1 MGRREGGKAVKQHV
15 RYKVRRVLTVLGIV
29 QLLMLLFVPM
39 VEGLSFAAVSAALV
53 KQNLLAVIPFIVLAL
68 CAVAAVLPS
77 VNKVNSQVMSYVQ
90 VAAHVPLIA
99 CLLVMSW
106 LCVGKSPVLLG
117 ALAAETAK
125 FSFVGYLYMA
135 ISGLCLAITLRIRL
149 KLIVKRDTMPLP
161 RAMLV
166 RIAAIA
172 AAVLVSMLMILMIGY
187 DPIAVFR
194 QIIKGSVGNK
204 AARTITLERSIPLI
218 MVMLSVVVSFR
229 LHFWNVGTGGQ
240 LTIGAICASYFA
252 YNFGEAL
259 PHGVLIV
266 VMFIAAAIGGALWGL
281 LPALAKIKWGTSETL
296 FALMLNYVATYLVQ
310 FLRRGPWEDP
320 MMPSFGQ
327 CAMFVQNARLSKVF
341 GLSTGWIV
349 ALVLL
354 ILVTIYLKYT
364 RHGFE
369 ITIVGEQSQTAQYVG
384 IDVKRVI
391 IRTMLI
397 SGAIA
402 GAAGMLKIAGVD
414 FKLNETIAGEV
425 GFNAITIAWLSKLN
439 PLVGTVVAILFSA
452 LNKGCDSLSMST
464 KLRVNGVSIPSA
476 SATVIVGII
485 LLFVLGCEFFINY
498 RVVLRKSGQGGV
510 TKQ

>member
-1 MGRREGGKAVKQHV
+1 MKQHV

-39 VEGLSFAAVSAALV
+39 VEGKSFAAVSAALV
-53 KQNLLAVIPFIVLAL
+53 SQNFLAVIPFVLLAL

-77 VNKVNSQVMSYVQ
+77 VSKVNTQIVSYVQ
-90 VAAHVPLIA
+90 LAAHAPLIA

-106 LCVGKSPVLLG
+106 LCVGKSPAL
-117 ALAAETAK
+117 LAALQVNAAK
-125 FSFVGYLYMA
+125 FSFIGYLYMA
-135 ISGLCLAITLRIRL
+135 ISGLCLAITLRLRL
-149 KLIVKRDTMPLP
+149 KLIVKRDSMPLP
-161 RAMLV
+161 RAMAV
-166 RIAAIA
+166 RLAAIA

-218 MVMLSVVVSFR
+218 MIMLSVVVSFK

-252 YNFGEAL
+252 YNFGDAL
-259 PHGVLIV
+259 PHGVLIA
-266 VMFIAAAIGGALWGL
+266 VMFIAAAVGGAFWAL

-327 CAMFVQNARLSKVF
+327 CAMYVQNARLSKIF
-341 GLSTGWIV
+341 GLSSGWIV
-349 ALVLL
+349 AVVLL
-354 ILVTIYLKYT
+354 ILVTVYLKYT

-369 ITIVGEQSQTAQYVG
+369 ITVVGEQSKTAQYVG
-384 IDVKRVI
+384 INVKYVI
-391 IRTMLI
+391 IRTVLI

-414 FKLNETIAGEV
+414 FKLNETIAGDV
-425 GFNAITIAWLSKLN
+425 GFNAITIAWLSKLS
-439 PLVGTVVAILFSA
+439 PLAGTVVAILFSA
-452 LNKGCDSLSMST
+452 LNKGCDSLSMSP

-498 RVVLRKSGQGGV
+498 RMVLRKSGQGSV

>member
-1 MGRREGGKAVKQHV
+1 MKQHV
-15 RYKVRRVLTVLGIV
+15 RYKVRRILTVLGIA
-29 QLLMLLFVPM
+29 QLLLLLLMPLCG
-39 VEGLSFAAVSAALV
+39 EKSFAASALTLLPTQPLAVLPLAALV
-53 KQNLLAVIPFIVLAL
+53 L
-68 CAVAAVLPS
+68 CAGAAVVSS
-77 VNKVNSQVMSYVQ
+77 VNKVNSQIMSYVQ
-90 VAAHVPLIA
+90 LAGHVLLLV
-99 CLLVMSW
+99 CLLVLNW
-106 LCVGKSPVLLG
+106 LCVCKAPALL
-117 ALAAETAK
+117 TAFEASSVK
-125 FSFVGYLYMA
+125 FSGLGYVLMLL
-135 ISGLCLAITLRIRL
+135 SGICLAITLRIRL
-149 KLIVKRDTMPLP
+149 KLLVKRDAMPLG
-161 RAMLV
+161 RAMLIRV
-166 RIAAIA
+166 LAIL

-187 DPIAVFR
+187 DPLAVFR
-194 QIIKGSVGNK
+194 QIIKGSIGTKTALN
-204 AARTITLERSIPLI
+204 ITLERSIPL
-218 MVMLSVVVSFR
+218 VLTMLAVVVSFR

-240 LTIGAICASYFA
+240 LTIGAICASFFA
-252 YNFGEAL
+252 YNYADVL
-259 PHGVLIV
+259 PHGVLLV

-296 FALMLNYVATYLVQ
+296 FALMLNYVSTYLVQ

-327 CAMFVQNARLSKVF
+327 CAMFVPNARLSTIF
-341 GLSTGWIV
+341 GVSSGWVV

-354 ILVTIYLKYT
+354 LIVTFYLKYT

-369 ITIVGEQSQTAQYVG
+369 ITVVGEQSKTAEYAG

-402 GAAGMLKIAGVD
+402 GIAGMLKICGAD
-414 FKLNETIAGEV
+414 FKLNETIAGDI
-425 GFNAITIAWLSKLN
+425 GFNAITISWLSKLN
-439 PLVGTVVAILFSA
+439 PLTGTAVAVLFSA
-452 LNKGCDSLSMST
+452 LNKGCESLSMST

-498 RVVLRKSGQGGV
+498 RMILRKSGKGGI